1 MRQDIQLKVNVYIKI
16 YKIPG
21 HDVKYEAP
29 NTAMWCPKALDTILR
44 NGCMSDYDCLENAR
58 GECDKNPACYGVSW
72 YQNDNDQPLKLCLSG
87 DLEPKDDGWRTMMK
101 LGNYKSFSFDYNTFK

>member
-1 MRQDIQLKVNVYIKI
+1 MN
-16 YKIPG
+16 KIPG

-29 NTAMWCPKALDTILR
+29 NTAMWCPKNKDINGR

-58 GECDKNPACYGVSW
+58 GECDKNPDCYGVSW
-72 YQNDNDQPLKLCLSG
+72 YQNDNNQPLKLCLSG